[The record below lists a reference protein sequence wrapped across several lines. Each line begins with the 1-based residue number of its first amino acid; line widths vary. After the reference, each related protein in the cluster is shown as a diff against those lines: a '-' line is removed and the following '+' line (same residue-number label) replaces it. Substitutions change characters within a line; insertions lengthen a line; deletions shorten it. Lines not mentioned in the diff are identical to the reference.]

1 MNNAIP
7 IILKSLLFA
16 IWISYILSNFFFPLK
31 SYYGIGR
38 EVWLPRFMQG
48 KCEGV
53 LEFRIAELLLF
64 SINHDFGEYNTALYW
79 DI

>member
-1 MNNAIP
+1 M
-7 IILKSLLFA
+7 
-16 IWISYILSNFFFPLK
+16 
-31 SYYGIGR
+31 
-38 EVWLPRFMQG
+38 WLPRFMQG